1 MTGNR
6 LIHGDNLPAMQALV
20 QEVPGVFQC
29 AYLDPPY
36 NTGEAQRGAAEAG
49 YSDRYDRAEWREM
62 MVARLRLVR
71 DLLSEEGSLF
81 VQLDENE
88 LDTLKLA
95 LDEIFGRP
103 QFINRITVA
112 ARSPSAFSTVN
123 PGVFKAS
130 EYILWYARN
139 RSRMRTYP
147 LRVPRA
153 PDRAYTLWLENPGD
167 PVDAWR
173 VVTLRSA
180 FPTGADLDS
189 VRVTEASQVCR
200 LATISDKKAGRA
212 IVEAKERSRDQSS
225 RNQREQVL
233 RVERDGLDPQ
243 FVLRGQQLIFY
254 DKQVSLLDGVPTAT
268 RPLTNIWTD
277 IPWEGISREGG
288 VQFKTGKKPEKLLR
302 RCLQLCTRP
311 GDWVLDPFAG
321 SGTTAAVAHKMGR
334 AWVAMEAGAIHTA
347 SRERMERVVGGAD
360 PHGISALEGW
370 SGGGT
375 FSCA

>member
-1 MTGNR
+1 MTNNR

-20 QEVPGVFQC
+20 QEMPGVFQC

-36 NTGEAQRGAAEAG
+36 NTGEAKRGTTEAG
-49 YSDRYDRAEWREM
+49 YSDRYNREEWREM

-81 VQLDENE
+81 VQLDDNE

-95 LDEIFGRP
+95 LDEIFGRH

-130 EYILWYARN
+130 EYILWYAKN

-147 LRVPRA
+147 LRTPRA
-153 PDRAYTLWLENPGD
+153 PDRAYSLWLENPDD

-173 VVTLRSA
+173 VVSLRSA
-180 FPTGADLDS
+180 FPPGADLDS
-189 VRVTEASQVCR
+189 VRVTRPAQVCR

-212 IVEAKERSRDQSS
+212 IVEAKERSRE
-225 RNQREQVL
+225 QRDRVL
-233 RVERDGLDPQ
+233 RVEREGLDPQ

-254 DKQVSLLDGVPTAT
+254 NKQVSLLDGVPTAT

-277 IPWEGISREGG
+277 IPWEGIAREGG

-302 RCLQLCTRP
+302 RCLQLCTLP

-334 AWVAMEAGAIHTA
+334 AWIAMEAGAIHAA
-347 SRERMERVVGGAD
+347 SRERLERVVEGED
-360 PHGISALEGW
+360 PHGISEMEGW

-375 FSCA
+375 FACA

>member
-1 MTGNR
+1 VTDNR
-6 LIHGDNLPAMQALV
+6 LIHGDNLPALKSLV
-20 QEVPGVFQC
+20 QEMPGAFQC

-36 NTGEAQRGAAEAG
+36 NTGEAQRGASGAG

-81 VQLDENE
+81 VQLDDNE

-130 EYILWYARN
+130 EYILWYAKS
-139 RSRMRTYP
+139 RSRMRAYP
-147 LRVPRA
+147 LRIPRD
-153 PDRAYTLWLENPGD
+153 PDRAYALWLENPAD
-167 PVDAWR
+167 PVEAWR
-173 VVTLRSA
+173 VVSLRGA
-180 FPTGADLDS
+180 FPAETDLDS
-189 VRVTEASQVCR
+189 VRVHQAAQVCR
-200 LATISDKKAGRA
+200 LATISNKKAGRA
-212 IVEAKERSRDQSS
+212 ILAAKERSR
-225 RNQREQVL
+225 EQPERVL

-277 IPWEGISREGG
+277 IPWEGIAKEGG

-311 GDWVLDPFAG
+311 GDWVLDPFSG

-334 AWVAMEAGAIHTA
+334 AWIAMEAGAIHTA
-347 SRERMERVVGGAD
+347 SRERLKRVVEGAD
-360 PHGISALEGW
+360 PHGISSMEGW